1 MQREVK
7 GKVAQMRVMK
17 ACNGKITC
25 GEGFKRKGNE

>member
-7 GKVAQMRVMK
+7 GKDIAKMRVMK

-25 GEGFKRKGNE
+25 GEGF